1 MIFTCLLLAIP
12 YEKKKRKDREED
24 TNVVTSDGARM
35 FVKGM
40 PNENLYMQTGKI
52 YLAIWY
58 SIIKI
63 ASQFGTQLL
72 NSIIPVLTA

>member
-1 MIFTCLLLAIP
+1 MRAFLRAVKAGLPSA
-12 YEKKKRKDREED
+12 KRERRDMG
-24 TNVVTSDGARM
+24 SDGARM

-40 PNENLYMQTGKI
+40 PNKNLHMQTGKI
-52 YLAIWY
+52 HLAIWY

>member
-1 MIFTCLLLAIP
+1 
-12 YEKKKRKDREED
+12 
-24 TNVVTSDGARM
+24 M

-52 YLAIWY
+52 HLAISY